1 MKGHPNLFITPTL
14 PIYSYTFTLKRILLD
29 KREKEGEKD
38 ISYIVTINCQNE
50 NSQNII
56 N

>member
-1 MKGHPNLFITPTL
+1 MKSHPNLPITPTL
-14 PIYSYTFTLKRILLD
+14 PIYSYTFTIKRILLE

-38 ISYIVTINCQNE
+38 ISCVVTINCPNE